1 MLKLGIR
8 LKQIEALVA
17 PDYHHIWDCCC
28 DHGLLGTSLLHKQA
42 APHIHFVD
50 IVPELITS
58 LTQRLETHFTQN
70 PNPNLII
77 QRSQWHTHCLDISQ
91 LPLDTD
97 PLNTD
102 PLNTNPHLVI
112 IAGIGGEL
120 MAQCVKDITTKH
132 PNLAIDFLLCP
143 VHHIYTLREQL
154 IALNMGLQ
162 KEVLIK
168 ENNRYYEILY
178 VSNQVANSKIRTK
191 IENISLK
198 NISIVGEELWGTDE
212 INKKENAQNYL
223 KKTLEH
229 YLRIQ
234 AGIHKA
240 NDLKANH
247 LKANHLKTNHLKID
261 QKAEQNI
268 RVDHIIK
275 AYQDIADKL

>member
-28 DHGLLGTSLLHKQA
+28 DHGLLGTSLLQKQI

-58 LTQRLETHFTQN
+58 LTQKLEIHFPQIQN
-70 PNPNLII
+70 QSQRKNK
-77 QRSQWHTHCLDISQ
+77 RSQWHTHCLDISQ

-97 PLNTD
+97 L
-102 PLNTNPHLVI
+102 HLVI

-178 VSNQVANSKIRTK
+178 VSNQVANAKIRTK
-191 IENISLK
+191 TKAKIENIRLK